1 MVLKAE
7 KKENLL
13 RMRAYKKVM
22 DKNKKVNKINLVVL
36 AAGLLLTF
44 LGMEKVGS
52 YLLWVGIFVLLITAI
67 SGILASGSLRRP
79 EIRPIF
85 FLKELSN
92 GRNNCK

>member
-44 LGMEKVGS
+44 LGMEEVGS
-52 YLLWVGIFVLLITAI
+52 YLLWVGMFVLLITRI

-79 EIRPIF
+79 R
-85 FLKELSN
+85 
-92 GRNNCK
+92 